1 MLPFSC
7 SQEHSGKLSKSR
19 LGWVGTLR
27 PKALQQGG
35 GGSPVTAFQN
45 GSPIMLG
52 YLCSPLSDH
61 ITQDLDIPG
70 DQPLYFSIKP
80 LLCLI
85 EPLKKSQK
93 ECGISMLF
101 LTVFFFLFTSCLE
114 GQNQKPN
121 FRPIKANLCV

>member
-27 PKALQQGG
+27 LKALQQGR

-52 YLCSPLSDH
+52 YLYSPLSDH
-61 ITQDLDIPG
+61 ITQVLDIPG

-101 LTVFFFLFTSCLE
+101 ITVFFFFFFPLALRAKIK
-114 GQNQKPN
+114 N
-121 FRPIKANLCV
+121 PILDP